1 MSCLLWQAFFV
12 HWACKCYFSDDLG
25 PLDKMTEVFQFSL
38 WGNINTDWTVQDC
51 KCCTCCAYVCI
62 QAHSRLSVTPAST
75 LQGILFS
82 DKCVFY
88 LKVSF
93 HSVNNSIN
101 LLVIA
106 QSYIIRQAG
115 KTKTLSFACHRY
127 AELYGKIALDTK
139 KETITKNRCSVICK
153 IVVSRC
159 IILEKHRNS

>member
-38 WGNINTDWTVQDC
+38 WGNINTDWTDPQARLQVLYMLC
-51 KCCTCCAYVCI
+51 LCIYI

-93 HSVNNSIN
+93 YSVNNSIN

-115 KTKTLSFACHRY
+115 KTKTVSICMSQVCRIVWQNCIGHKERNNYKKTDAVSFVKLWWA
-127 AELYGKIALDTK
+127 G
-139 KETITKNRCSVICK
+139 V
-153 IVVSRC
+153 
-159 IILEKHRNS
+159 